1 MWLHLGEDRFAIVKD
16 ELGGDRCGGGIV
28 DGYEVDGA
36 LIRFARSLTPADIVE
51 LSGIKADVVQTG
63 LEQTPASCFGWA
75 YYEYDLKNE
84 GFESGVCPPSYG
96 VLLPK

>member
-1 MWLHLGEDRFAIVKD
+1 
-16 ELGGDRCGGGIV
+16 V